1 MANIIDY
8 VKWRGDLE
16 MQIDPFNDI
25 DGLILSELVYV
36 EFKQIVPDFL
46 EEGSRPLEDVAKDF
60 FKLNDVEQLMSEFS
74 FTKDAIQLLKV
85 MAESKRY
92 KNILLS
98 DYLNELDY
106 QEIKQ
111 FAAITFQ
118 LPDNTIYVS
127 FRGTD
132 DTILGW
138 KEDFMMTYTLPIPSQ
153 IRAKEYLKQI
163 SHKKYNRSLLYM
175 IKNRNF
181 KTSIFSSL
189 KQYLNQCFNGVEI
202 RIGGHSKGGNLAV
215 YAACNNDE
223 KIIKRIIEIYN
234 NDGPGFSIETLKMSE
249 YQNIAKRIKKFVP
262 EGCVFGIMLEYL
274 EEMIV
279 VKSDAKGLM
288 QHNGFTWQIEGTRF
302 IESKSINQ
310 DSQAMDTAF
319 KAWLNKVDKE
329 TRKNAVDSIFN
340 IIEAAK
346 IKKINDFSEKT
357 FTHLITALKELKNMD
372 SESRNSLIQFFKT
385 LLIENNNSRKEYKK
399 KNNNS

>member
-1 MANIIDY
+1 MSNIIDY

-16 MQIDPFNDI
+16 MQVDPFNDI

-36 EFKQIVPDFL
+36 EFNQIVPGFL
-46 EEGSRPLEDVAKDF
+46 EAGNRRLEDVAKDF
-60 FKLNDVEQLMSEFS
+60 FKLNDVEQLMNKFS

-92 KNILLS
+92 RNILLS
-98 DYLNELDY
+98 DYINELDY

-118 LPDNTIYVS
+118 LPDNSIYVA

-138 KEDFMMTYTLPIPSQ
+138 KEDFMMTYMLPIPSQ

-163 SHKKYNRSLLYM
+163 SHKKYNRSLLYT
-175 IKNRNF
+175 IKNRDF

-189 KQYLNQCFNGVEI
+189 KQYFNQSFNGVKI
-202 RIGGHSKGGNLAV
+202 RLGGHSKGGNLAV

-223 KIIKRIIEIYN
+223 RVIKRIIEIYN
-234 NDGPGFSIETLKMSE
+234 NDGPGFDIETLKMPE

-302 IESKSINQ
+302 VEIESINQ

-319 KAWLNKVDKE
+319 KTWLSKVDKE

-346 IKKINDFSEKT
+346 IEKINDFSEKT

-372 SESRNSLIQFFKT
+372 SESRNALIHFFKT
-385 LLIENNNSRKEYKK
+385 LLVENNNSRKEYKK
-399 KNNNS
+399 KNNS

>member
-8 VKWRGDLE
+8 IKWRGDLE
-16 MQIDPFNDI
+16 MQIAPFNDI

-36 EFKQIVPDFL
+36 EFKGIVPAFL
-46 EEGSRPLEDVAKDF
+46 EDGNRFLEDVAKDF
-60 FKLNDVEQLMSEFS
+60 FKLNDVEQLMNEFS

-118 LPDNTIYVS
+118 LPDNTIYVA

-163 SHKKYNRSLLYM
+163 SKKKYNRSLSYI

-181 KTSIFSSL
+181 KTSIISSL
-189 KQYLNQCFNGVEI
+189 KQYFNQYFKGVKI
-202 RIGGHSKGGNLAV
+202 RLGGHSKGGNLAV

-223 KIIKRIIEIYN
+223 KVIERIIEIYN
-234 NDGPGFSIETLKMSE
+234 NDGPGFSLETLKVPE
-249 YQNIAKRIKKFVP
+249 YQKIAKKIKKFVP

-288 QHNGFTWQIEGTRF
+288 QHNGFTWQIEGIHF

-319 KAWLNKVDKE
+319 KSWLSKVDKE

-357 FTHLITALKELKNMD
+357 FTHLISALKELKNMD
-372 SESRNSLIQFFKT
+372 SESRNALIQFFKT

>member
-1 MANIIDY
+1 MSNIIDY
-8 VKWRGDLE
+8 LKWRGDLE

-36 EFKQIVPDFL
+36 EFNQIVPGFL
-46 EEGSRPLEDVAKDF
+46 EPGNRRLEDVAKDF
-60 FKLNDVEQLMSEFS
+60 FKLNDVEQLMNKFS
-74 FTKDAIQLLKV
+74 FIKDAIQLLKV
-85 MAESKRY
+85 MAESKRFR
-92 KNILLS
+92 NILLS
-98 DYLNELDY
+98 DYINELDY

-118 LPDNTIYVS
+118 LPDNSIYIA

-138 KEDFMMTYTLPIPSQ
+138 KEDFMMTYMLPIPSQ

-163 SHKKYNRSLLYM
+163 SHKKYNRSLLYT
-175 IKNRNF
+175 IKNRDL

-189 KQYLNQCFNGVEI
+189 KQYFNQSFNGVKI
-202 RIGGHSKGGNLAV
+202 RLGGHSKGGNLAV

-223 KIIKRIIEIYN
+223 RVIKRIIEIYN
-234 NDGPGFSIETLKMSE
+234 NDGPGFDIETLKMPE

-302 IESKSINQ
+302 VEIESINQ

-319 KAWLNKVDKE
+319 KIWLSKVDKE

-346 IKKINDFSEKT
+346 IEKINDFSEKT

-372 SESRNSLIQFFKT
+372 SESRNALIHFFKT
-385 LLIENNNSRKEYKK
+385 LLVENNNSRKEYKK
-399 KNNNS
+399 KNNS

>member
-8 VKWRGDLE
+8 IKWRGDLE
-16 MQIDPFNDI
+16 MQIAPFNDI

-36 EFKQIVPDFL
+36 EFKGIVPAFL
-46 EEGSRPLEDVAKDF
+46 EDGNRFLEDVAKDF
-60 FKLNDVEQLMSEFS
+60 FKLNDVEQLMNEFS

-118 LPDNTIYVS
+118 LPDNTIYVA

-163 SHKKYNRSLLYM
+163 SKKKYNRSLSYI

-181 KTSIFSSL
+181 KTSIISSL
-189 KQYLNQCFNGVEI
+189 KQYFDQYFKGVKI
-202 RIGGHSKGGNLAV
+202 RLGGHSKGGNLAV

-223 KIIKRIIEIYN
+223 KVIERIIEIYN
-234 NDGPGFSIETLKMSE
+234 NDGPGFSLETLKVPE
-249 YQNIAKRIKKFVP
+249 YQKIAKKIKKFVP

-288 QHNGFTWQIEGTRF
+288 QHNGFTWQIEGIHF

-319 KAWLNKVDKE
+319 KSWLSKVDKE
-329 TRKNAVDSIFN
+329 TRKNAVDNIFN

-372 SESRNSLIQFFKT
+372 SESRNALIQFFKT

>member
-1 MANIIDY
+1 
-8 VKWRGDLE
+8 
-16 MQIDPFNDI
+16 
-25 DGLILSELVYV
+25 
-36 EFKQIVPDFL
+36 
-46 EEGSRPLEDVAKDF
+46 
-60 FKLNDVEQLMSEFS
+60 
-74 FTKDAIQLLKV
+74 

-92 KNILLS
+92 RNILLS
-98 DYLNELDY
+98 DYINELDY

-118 LPDNTIYVS
+118 LPDNSIYIA

-138 KEDFMMTYTLPIPSQ
+138 KEDFMMTYMLPIPSQ

-163 SHKKYNRSLLYM
+163 SHKKYNRSLLYT
-175 IKNRNF
+175 IKNRDL

-189 KQYLNQCFNGVEI
+189 KQYFNQSFNGVKI
-202 RIGGHSKGGNLAV
+202 RLGGHSKGGNLAV

-223 KIIKRIIEIYN
+223 RVIKRIIEIYN
-234 NDGPGFSIETLKMSE
+234 NDGPGFDIETLKMPE

-302 IESKSINQ
+302 VEIESINQ

-319 KAWLNKVDKE
+319 KIWLSKVDKE

-346 IKKINDFSEKT
+346 IEKINDFSEKT

-372 SESRNSLIQFFKT
+372 SESRNALIHFFKT
-385 LLIENNNSRKEYKK
+385 LLVENNNSRKEYKK
-399 KNNNS
+399 KNNS

>member
-16 MQIDPFNDI
+16 MQVDPFNDI

-36 EFKQIVPDFL
+36 EFKGIVPAFL
-46 EEGSRPLEDVAKDF
+46 EDGNRCLEDVAKDF
-60 FKLNDVEQLMSEFS
+60 FKLNDIEQLMSEFS

-118 LPDNTIYVS
+118 LPDNTIYVA

-163 SHKKYNRSLLYM
+163 SKKKYNRSLSYI

-181 KTSIFSSL
+181 KTSIISSL
-189 KQYLNQCFNGVEI
+189 KQYFNQYFKGVKI
-202 RIGGHSKGGNLAV
+202 RLGGHSKGGNLAV

-223 KIIKRIIEIYN
+223 KVIERIIEIYN
-234 NDGPGFSIETLKMSE
+234 NDGPGFSLETLKVPE
-249 YQNIAKRIKKFVP
+249 YQKIAKKIKKFVP

-288 QHNGFTWQIEGTRF
+288 QHNGFTWQIEGIHF

-319 KAWLNKVDKE
+319 KSWLSKVDRE

-372 SESRNSLIQFFKT
+372 SESRNALIQFFKT
-385 LLIENNNSRKEYKK
+385 LLIENNNSRKECKK